1 MNFKT
6 FLRTLVFL
14 LMLFVV
20 LYAGMNNIEEI
31 SFSFPGVLQ
40 KSVRAQAGIIF
51 FVVLDRQCVLCF
63 ANIVHVIR
71 RVRKEHV

>member
-51 FVVLDRQCVLCF
+51 FVVFAVGVL
-63 ANIVHVIR
+63 AGTMLHGGGKAR
-71 RVRKEHV
+71 GGSKDK

>member
-40 KSVRAQAGIIF
+40 KSVRAQAG
-51 FVVLDRQCVLCF
+51 RG
-63 ANIVHVIR
+63 
-71 RVRKEHV
+71 